1 MVKRLCF
8 FATVFALIVVMLGAY
23 TRLSDAGLGCP
34 DWPGCYGQMIVPEG
48 EGIEQGKAWKEM
60 IHRYVAGTLG
70 LMILGFFLYSWRKN
84 STLYPCR
91 GLTTTLVLA
100 VVFQALL
107 GMWTVTLLL
116 HPTIVMGH
124 LLGGMT
130 IISLLWLLYLRVD
143 PVMNLIPRSRRLQL
157 ALVTGLILLIVQ
169 IALGG
174 WTSANYAAM
183 ACTDF
188 PTCRESWWPALDF
201 SQAFSFIPSFDKN
214 YEGGWLAHPARLTIH
229 FMHRVMALV
238 VFVYLSGLTLWLIR
252 NQPLLRMQAA
262 LTLLLLL
269 VQISLGIS
277 NIIFALPLSV
287 ATAHNGVAALL
298 LLAVVTLNTRYW
310 QLTGG
315 GQGG

>member
-1 MVKRLCF
+1 
-8 FATVFALIVVMLGAY
+8 MLGAY

-34 DWPGCYGQMIVPEG
+34 DWPGCYGEMIVPQT

-70 LMILGFFLYSWRKN
+70 LIILGFFIYSWRKQ
-84 STLYPCR
+84 SVLYPCR
-91 GLTTTLVLA
+91 GLTTTLLLTVI
-100 VVFQALL
+100 FQALL

-130 IISLLWLLYLRVD
+130 IISLLWLLYLRVS
-143 PVMNLIPRSRRLQL
+143 PIQGTVSKSCCLSAALGVGLVLVVM
-157 ALVTGLILLIVQ
+157 Q

-188 PTCRESWWPALDF
+188 PTCREVWWPDLHL
-201 SQAFSFIPSFDKN
+201 SEAFSLLPSFDQN
-214 YEGGWLAHPARLTIH
+214 YDGGWLAHPARVTIH
-229 FMHRVMALV
+229 FIHRLGAIIVLAYLTGLCTWIMAK
-238 VFVYLSGLTLWLIR
+238 
-252 NQPLLRMQAA
+252 QPLLRKQALA
-262 LTLLLLL
+262 TLALLLAQ
-269 VQISLGIS
+269 VALGVS
-277 NIIFALPLSV
+277 NIIFLLPLGV

-298 LLAVVTLNTRYW
+298 LLSVITLNTRYY
-310 QLTGG
+310 QLSRGG
-315 GQGG
+315 LHA